1 MTDHEATD
9 SSPENPPFDQAV
21 VRRLVAATGAAVLVL
36 LILAATDALI
46 IHALPLAGVAL
57 GCALSYYAG
66 FIARRPALRRFGK
79 AGFVIMAC
87 FFCVTAY
94 SGWQGKRTALGLTY
108 IITPVPRIVRV
119 TQRPPDPEMTAAL
132 ALSATLDALEG
143 ARSRQLAGQAPDTTG
158 RGLWARLANRE
169 NQRYWVV
176 ETKLGIPEVMEFYG
190 RPENRGDWMV
200 AAERTEGL
208 LALRRGAEELLVM
221 ASDGF
226 PRARTK
232 VGYLYLGESTDK

>member
-1 MTDHEATD
+1 
-9 SSPENPPFDQAV
+9 
-21 VRRLVAATGAAVLVL
+21 
-36 LILAATDALI
+36 
-46 IHALPLAGVAL
+46 
-57 GCALSYYAG
+57 
-66 FIARRPALRRFGK
+66 
-79 AGFVIMAC
+79 
-87 FFCVTAY
+87 
-94 SGWQGKRTALGLTY
+94 
-108 IITPVPRIVRV
+108 PVPRIVHV
-119 TQRPPDPEMTAAL
+119 TQRTPDPEMTAAL

-221 ASDGF
+221 ASDG
-226 PRARTK
+226 RSEERRVGREGTDRRT
-232 VGYLYLGESTDK
+232 GHAAGR